1 MTVNQISVF
10 LENKPGK
17 LSEFIQMLAANKIDL
32 QALSISETNDYGILH
47 IIVDKTEETMN
58 ILNEGGWICKLTPVL
73 AVTVPDEPGSLTKLL
88 AVIAENGINL
98 AYTYAFFSRE
108 NGNACIILRVNDND
122 AVAKVLADAGI
133 AV

>member
-47 IIVDKTEETMN
+47 IIVDKTEETMAL
-58 ILNEGGWICKLTPVL
+58 LNEGGWICKTTPVL

-88 AVIAENGINL
+88 SVIAENGINL

-108 NGNACIILRVNDND
+108 NGNACIILRVDDNN

-133 AV
+133 AL